1 MSRLGKKPIEVPD
14 SVEVTVD
21 ANLVKIKGPKG
32 ELQQDISSDIEVAF
46 SKDDKLVTVSANREG
61 GETRARHGLYRS
73 LIRNM
78 VDGVSKGFVKELLL
92 EGVGYRVAAQ
102 QQKLTLQVG
111 YCHAVEFFVPKQV
124 KVELDGNTKIKL
136 ESHDKQLIGQVAAE
150 IRSIR
155 KPEPYKGK
163 GIRYADE
170 VIRKKVGKAAA
181 K

>member
-1 MSRLGKKPIEVPD
+1 MSRLGKKPIEVPEGIDITID
-14 SVEVTVD
+14 S
-21 ANLVKIKGPKG
+21 NLVKIKGPKG
-32 ELQQDISSDIEVAF
+32 ELQQDYSSDLEISYSKEDKVINVVA
-46 SKDDKLVTVSANREG
+46 KAEG
-61 GETRARHGLYRS
+61 SDTRARHGLYRS

-78 VDGVSKGFVKELLL
+78 VDGCSKGFIKELLL
-92 EGVGYRVAAQ
+92 EGVGYRVAEQ
-102 QQKLTLQVG
+102 QNKLTLQVG
-111 YCHAVEFFVPKQV
+111 FCHAVEFFVPKDV
-124 KVELDGNTKIKL
+124 KVTLDGNTKIKL

-163 GIRYADE
+163 GIRYSDE

>member
-1 MSRLGKKPIEVPD
+1 MSRLGKKPIEIPEGIDVNID
-14 SVEVTVD
+14 ESF
-21 ANLVKIKGPKG
+21 VKIKGPKG
-32 ELQQDISSDIEVAF
+32 ELEQEYSSDLDINF
-46 SKDDKLVTVSANREG
+46 SSEDKLITLTANAEG
-61 GETRARHGLYRS
+61 SETRARHGLYRS

-78 VDGVSKGFVKELLL
+78 VDGCSKGFVKELLL
-92 EGVGYRVAAQ
+92 EGVGYRVAEQ
-102 QQKLTLQVG
+102 QNKLTLQVG
-111 YCHAVEFFVPKQV
+111 FCHAVEFFVPKQV
-124 KVELDGNTKIKL
+124 KVTLDGNTKIKL

-163 GIRYADE
+163 GIRYSDE